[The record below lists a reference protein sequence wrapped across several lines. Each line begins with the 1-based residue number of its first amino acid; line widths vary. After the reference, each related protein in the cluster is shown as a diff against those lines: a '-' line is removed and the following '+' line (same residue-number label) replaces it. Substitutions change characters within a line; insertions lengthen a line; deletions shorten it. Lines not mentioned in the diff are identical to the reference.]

1 MNFEQFH
8 LPGFLLKDLYKES
21 LVELNEIQK
30 MKDLY
35 KESLVELNEIQKMPE
50 KTADIKAN
58 VLGNN
63 QKQVLILVS
72 YPAELVITDSDL
84 TFLLTILQA
93 CNLSLNDVSI
103 FNKAAANATKYQELI
118 ESFKPAVLL
127 LFGVLQSDI
136 SLPVHF
142 PDYQVQT
149 FKDVR
154 FLSAPTLNELQHDKT
169 IKMKLW
175 AALKKIFLS

>member
-1 MNFEQFH
+1 MNFEQFR

-30 MKDLY
+30 TPKKTTD
-35 KESLVELNEIQKMPE
+35 IQ
-50 KTADIKAN
+50 AN

-63 QKQVLILVS
+63 QKKVLILVT
-72 YPAELVITDSDL
+72 YPGELVITDIDL
-84 TFLLTILQA
+84 TFLLTILHA

-103 FNKAAANATKYQELI
+103 FNKVAENDTKYQELI
-118 ESFKPAVLL
+118 ETFKPAVML
-127 LFGVLQSDI
+127 LFGVPQSAI
-136 SLPVHF
+136 SLPLHF

-149 FKDVR
+149 FKDTR
-154 FLSAPTLNELQHDKT
+154 FLSAPGLSKLQEDKT

-175 AALKKIFLS
+175 AGLKKIFLS